1 MFAIWILDFL
11 RLFVYLY
18 LWCRLE
24 REIFSFQIGEIFE
37 DQQEIATRTVIWAR
51 QLVSP
56 QPKQI
61 GTHRHKKEKPG
72 SPVQS
77 EPGFLERDF

>member
-11 RLFVYLY
+11 RLFVYL
-18 LWCRLE
+18 
-24 REIFSFQIGEIFE
+24 FMVQIGEIIE
-37 DQQEIATRTVIWAR
+37 DQQEIATLTVIWAR

-61 GTHRHKKEKPG
+61 GTHRHMKEKPG
-72 SPVQS
+72 APVQS
-77 EPGFLERDF
+77 EPGFL